1 MVKFIHYALVACLFL
16 ASSLGAKEYKVVF
29 NCSSGDANY
38 INTRVWLVGKTIDMI
53 EAQGDKATV
62 AMTLHG
68 ACVPMVSKEFH
79 EIVDM
84 EDVTDIQA
92 AQKNL
97 VELMESKKVEVVACA
112 MSLARSEIDHK
123 DVLPMVKISKNSF
136 IDTIRYQNDGYALMT
151 FK

>member
-1 MVKFIHYALVACLFL
+1 MKFLLMIALMLTVAL
-16 ASSLGAKEYKVVF
+16 SAKEYKVVF

-38 INTRVWLVGKTIDMI
+38 INTRVWLVGKTIEMI
-53 EAQGDKATV
+53 EEQGDKARV

-68 ACVPMVSKEFH
+68 ACVPMVSKEFY

-84 EDVTDIQA
+84 EDVTDIQE

-97 VELMESKKVEVVACA
+97 VALMESKKVEVVACA

-151 FK
+151 FE

>member
-1 MVKFIHYALVACLFL
+1 MRYLVVVALILTAML
-16 ASSLGAKEYKVVF
+16 SAKEYKVVF

-38 INTRVWLVGKTIDMI
+38 INSRVWLVGKTIDMI
-53 EAQGDKATV
+53 EEQGDRATV

-68 ACVPMVSKEFH
+68 ACVPMVSKEYH
-79 EIVDM
+79 EVVDM
-84 EDVTDIQA
+84 EDITDIQT
-92 AQKNL
+92 AQNNL
-97 VELMESKKVEVVACA
+97 IELMQSKKVEVVACA
-112 MSLARSEIDHK
+112 MSLARAKIDHK